1 MNHITG
7 TPREQLIMF
16 PDAIED
22 YISPENPVHFLD
34 AFVDTLDMSTLGF
47 QHAAPKET
55 GRPPYQ
61 PKDLLKLYLYGYL
74 NRIRSSRL
82 LERESTRNL
91 EVMWLLK
98 RLSPDHK
105 TISRFRQQHSDAM
118 RSVFKQFVLICQKA
132 SLFGSEL
139 VAIDSTKFTA
149 SNARDRV
156 KTREQL
162 DKSLQRIH
170 QSITEYLTQLEE
182 NDQRENTAEKPPVSK
197 ESLQQKITELKR
209 YASQLEEAKETLDNS
224 VDKHISLTDPDCRLM
239 KNERRI
245 EPAYSVQ
252 TAVDAKHSLIVD
264 YELTQDAADNNH
276 LSIVAQQAQRT
287 LLADELTV
295 CADAGYYDCVDLKHC
310 EDYGITTYVPT
321 PRHKVS
327 KKTNVPT
334 PEYYPDKFAYDVQTD
349 TYCCPQGQTMHRFAS
364 KRKEKD
370 QRLIH
375 LYRTAACKEC
385 PVRSACTPSKRGR
398 YINRWEHES
407 VLENLKERLLLA
419 PEIIKRRKTIIEH
432 VFGTIKKVWGYGA
445 LLLRGFHN
453 IGSEFALMMLT
464 YNLRRAMNIVGVVP
478 LLQYLRTQ

>member
-22 YISPENPVHFLD
+22 YISADNPVHFLD
-34 AFVDTLDMSTLGF
+34 AFVDTLDMASMGF

-105 TISRFRQQHSDAM
+105 TISRFRQQHADAM
-118 RSVFKQFVLICQKA
+118 RSVFKQFVLLCQKA
-132 SLFGSEL
+132 SLFGAEL

-156 KTREQL
+156 KTREHL

-170 QSITEYLTQLEE
+170 QSITDYLTQLEE
-182 NDQRENTAEKPPVSK
+182 NDQRESAVEKSPVTK
-197 ESLQQKITELKR
+197 ETLQQKITELKS
-209 YASQLEEAKETLDNS
+209 YASQFEEAKLKLDQSTN
-224 VDKHISLTDPDCRLM
+224 KHISLTDPDCRLM

-252 TAVDAKHSLIVD
+252 TAVDAKHFLIID

-276 LSIVAQQAQRT
+276 LSVVAQQAQKT
-287 LLADELTV
+287 LQIDELTV
-295 CADAGYYDCVDLKHC
+295 CADAGYYDCVDLKSC
-310 EDYGITTYVPT
+310 EDYNITAYVPT
-321 PRHKVS
+321 PRQKVS
-327 KKTNVPT
+327 TKTNVPT
-334 PEYYPDKFAYDVQTD
+334 PEYYPDKFTYDTQTD
-349 TYCCPQGQTMHRFAS
+349 TYLCPQGQTMHRFAS

-370 QRLIH
+370 QRLIY
-375 LYRTAACKEC
+375 LYRTPACKEC

-398 YINRWEHES
+398 YINRWEHEY
-407 VLENLKERLLLA
+407 VLENLKKRLALA
-419 PEIIKRRKTIIEH
+419 PQIIKQRKAIIEH

-453 IGSEFALMMLT
+453 VGSEFALMMLT
-464 YNLRRAMNIVGVVP
+464 YNLRRAMNIVGVRP
-478 LLQYLRTQ
+478 LIQYLHTH